1 MRPFTLLAAFV
12 VPLLGTPCAIPRA
25 AHAQSAGAEEW
36 RLMGVHRCP
45 RADTLFGRQYRSHAS
60 VIRARYEAKTDS
72 TAIRTPHRNLSWK
85 AGSTRLKATEATIWL
100 AGRFRT
106 ADSARV
112 ALTLGFVDSIYRSPD
127 QATLTFTLD
136 DTLHFEVLNPDV
148 NELTGVQADGV
159 PILVTAV
166 LSPDQSLALAKAH
179 DVKGTMG
186 PFTFTLFEWELWEI
200 NAIYR
205 GSFCGLE

>member
-12 VPLLGTPCAIPRA
+12 VPLLGTPCALPGA
-25 AHAQSAGAEEW
+25 AHAQSSGAEEW

-112 ALTLGFVDSIYRSPD
+112 VLTLGFVDSIYRSPD

-148 NELTGVQADGV
+148 NYVTGVQSDGV

-166 LSPDQSLALAKAH
+166 LSPDQSLALAGAR
-179 DVKGTMG
+179 DAKGTMG
-186 PFTFTLFEWELWEI
+186 PFAFTLFDWELWEI

-205 GSFCGLE
+205 GSFCGVE